1 MEFKLEKFQGPLA
14 LLLNL
19 IEKEELDITEI
30 GLANICD
37 QYIDYINSNNNAISP
52 DEMAE
57 FLLVAAKLLYLKSK
71 TLLPYLYTDEEEEGI
86 DDLKTQLKMYKE
98 FISASEKIKKLAAGK
113 RFSFAKPFKVNQ
125 ARKQLLKLS
134 SFIPP
139 KDLNSN
145 DLKNTFQ
152 EVLNNLKPRVEK
164 LEEDRMDYMLSIDD
178 RISYIQELLQNNVQA
193 SFSSLISSSNNK
205 TEVIVNFLALL
216 ELAKQ
221 RQLNFKQHS
230 LFGEIDIFLYK
241 QQNL

>member
-1 MEFKLEKFQGPLA
+1 MMEFKIEKFQGPLA
-14 LLLNL
+14 LLLSL

-37 QYIDYINSNNNAISP
+37 QYIDYINNNDTISP

-57 FLLVAAKLLYLKSK
+57 FLLVAAKLLYIKSK
-71 TLLPYLYTDEEEEGI
+71 TLLPYLYSDEEEEDI
-86 DDLKTQLKMYKE
+86 EDLKTQLRMYKE
-98 FISASEKIKKLAAGK
+98 FISASENIKKLAQGK
-113 RFSFAKPFKVNQ
+113 RFSFAKPFKANQ

-139 KDLNSN
+139 KELSSV

-152 EVLNNLKPRVEK
+152 GILNNLEPRVEK
-164 LEEDRMDYMLSIDD
+164 IEEDRMDYILSIDD
-178 RISYIQELLQNNVQA
+178 RINYIQGLLKKNAQA

-230 LFGEIDIFLYK
+230 LFGEIDIFSYK

>member
-1 MEFKLEKFQGPLA
+1 MEFKLENFQGPLA
-14 LLLNL
+14 LLLSL

-37 QYIDYINSNNNAISP
+37 QYIDYINNNNKISP

-57 FLLVAAKLLYLKSK
+57 FLLVAAKLLYIKSK
-71 TLLPYLYTDEEEEGI
+71 TLLPYLYNDEEEEEGI
-86 DDLKTQLKMYKE
+86 KDLKIQLRMYKE
-98 FISASEKIKKLAAGK
+98 FISASENIKKLAEGK

-134 SFIPP
+134 SFIAP
-139 KDLNSN
+139 KELSPD
-145 DLKNTFQ
+145 DIKNTFQ
-152 EVLNNLKPRVEK
+152 EILKNLEPRVEK
-164 LEEDRMDYMLSIDD
+164 IEEDRLDYMLSIDD
-178 RISYIQELLQNNVQA
+178 RINYIQGLLKKNLQA
-193 SFSSLISSSNNK
+193 SFSSLINSSNNK

-241 QQNL
+241 ESNL